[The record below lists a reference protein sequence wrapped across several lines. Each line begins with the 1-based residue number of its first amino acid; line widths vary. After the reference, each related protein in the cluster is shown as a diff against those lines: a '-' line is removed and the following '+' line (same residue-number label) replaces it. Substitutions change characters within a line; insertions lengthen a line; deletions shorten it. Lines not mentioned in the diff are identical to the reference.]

1 MLEESIDPINPVVEE
16 EEELIGEAVLFDD
29 MRNC

>member
-1 MLEESIDPINPVVEE
+1 MLEESIDPINPVVE